1 MGDAG
6 ARQAGL
12 LSFLAS
18 LLSLVTGLLFSV
30 LVARRL
36 ALEDYGAW
44 QFYSTVI
51 SYLML
56 PGVVVNFWLTR
67 DLGHGRRVL
76 KTGVVSCGLLG
87 ALTSFILVGSSIMSS
102 SVAPIN
108 MDVLLALVA
117 NLIAFYLSSS
127 LDSASIGVAPSL
139 YGVGLIVQETV
150 KVIAGAILV
159 VWLRTGLLGA
169 ILSIDIALFSKV
181 ATMYLKMPPV
191 ARGELDISIGLLW
204 LRRSWVPILS
214 LLPGLLS
221 SFDILILAWLVGSTR
236 QAAYLALAKTV
247 AAAAGY
253 PQRLAISLESKLL
266 GGKGDEHIEESI
278 RLVMMFALPMTAG
291 LVVLALPI
299 AYVFGRNYS
308 PAAVPLQLLSL
319 ASFLSIIYG
328 ISLTILQGAERVD
341 TQVGVSSGDIIR
353 SSLAMPR
360 VIETVARA
368 LCVLASLVVLSL
380 VRTWDPSSEASVTIL
395 ALMNLLVTLALSLS
409 MLRMSRRTHG
419 YVVPW
424 RDLSRYALAT
434 IVMTLALLGLYP
446 VGAISD
452 RIFDVLVNLL
462 PVVVAGGIVYF
473 TVLLAIDQRL
483 RNELREVGNVW
494 RARRKS
500 QRQKDLH
507 PAESER

>member
-1 MGDAG
+1 
-6 ARQAGL
+6 
-12 LSFLAS
+12 
-18 LLSLVTGLLFSV
+18 
-30 LVARRL
+30 
-36 ALEDYGAW
+36 
-44 QFYSTVI
+44 
-51 SYLML
+51 
-56 PGVVVNFWLTR
+56 
-67 DLGHGRRVL
+67 
-76 KTGVVSCGLLG
+76 
-87 ALTSFILVGSSIMSS
+87 
-102 SVAPIN
+102 
-108 MDVLLALVA
+108 
-117 NLIAFYLSSS
+117 
-127 LDSASIGVAPSL
+127 
-139 YGVGLIVQETV
+139 
-150 KVIAGAILV
+150 
-159 VWLRTGLLGA
+159 
-169 ILSIDIALFSKV
+169 
-181 ATMYLKMPPV
+181 
-191 ARGELDISIGLLW
+191 
-204 LRRSWVPILS
+204 
-214 LLPGLLS
+214 
-221 SFDILILAWLVGSTR
+221 
-236 QAAYLALAKTV
+236 
-247 AAAAGY
+247 
-253 PQRLAISLESKLL
+253 LESKLL

-434 IVMTLALLGLYP
+434 IVMTVALLGLYP